1 MLQVTAQGLAQDA
14 RVIMVTGDVHLVRDL
29 GGTST
34 RSPLAIGQDIRVG
47 DLVATGGQ
55 GRAQLR
61 FSDGAV
67 VSMQPGTQFRID
79 EYQFDAS
86 RQRGFYSLLRGAIR
100 TSSGAIGKRHR
111 DDYRLRTP
119 TATVGIRGTLY
130 SAEQTVC
137 DPICSPG
144 PREGLRV
151 AVVEGRIAVRS
162 EVAEIEVGAGQSAV
176 VESPASTPRL
186 TDAGPILAPPA
197 LASQP
202 ASGLGAPEPAAKAA
216 GGPETAGAPN
226 RALRVA
232 ISGKTDVRDDSKRG
246 STAGTSDGANDP
258 GSERNAEDG
267 SSARWRDNPLAAAGD
282 PSRANGTGEGP
293 ADSESFRAGPA
304 ALPGLISLAGGSS
317 VSPSA
322 ARGSDAHLSVVAP
335 LALASGGSGPGST
348 SASGETVGSNES
360 GSQANAP
367 GGSLARW
374 WFARWWFACWW
385 FGRGGSDNRDSG
397 DRRGRHRWL
406 ACDRGGRRRFGRRRF
421 NPRRVD
427 DRWFDDRKPDCG
439 WFDLG
444 WFNAR

>member
-1 MLQVTAQGLAQDA
+1 MLQVTAQVLAQDA
-14 RVIMVTGDVHLVRDL
+14 REIMVTGEVELLREL
-29 GGTST
+29 GGTSS
-34 RSPLAIGQDIRVG
+34 RSALAIGQDIRVG
-47 DLVATGGQ
+47 DLVSTGSQ

-137 DPICSPG
+137 DPMCSPG
-144 PREGLRV
+144 AREGLRV

-176 VESPASTPRL
+176 VDSPASTPRL
-186 TDAGPILAPPA
+186 TDAGPVLAPPA
-197 LASQP
+197 LASQR
-202 ASGLGAPEPAAKAA
+202 A
-216 GGPETAGAPN
+216 GGLAPPESAATATGRPETAGAPS

-232 ISGKTDVRDDSKRG
+232 INGKTDVRDDSKRG
-246 STAGTSDGANDP
+246 ATAGTSDGAIEP
-258 GSERNAEDG
+258 GSEGNAEDG
-267 SSARWRDNPLAAAGD
+267 SSARWRDSPLAAAAES
-282 PSRANGTGEGP
+282 SRLNGSGEGP
-293 ADSESFRAGPA
+293 AESESFRAGPA
-304 ALPGLISLAGGSS
+304 ANPGLISLAGGSS

-335 LALASGGSGPGST
+335 LALTSGGSGPGSPG
-348 SASGETVGSNES
+348 AGGEAVGANES

-367 GGSLARW
+367 GGSSPA
-374 WFARWWFACWW
+374 
-385 FGRGGSDNRDSG
+385 GGSP
-397 DRRGRHRWL
+397 
-406 ACDRGGRRRFGRRRF
+406 AGGSAAGGATTGI
-421 NPRRVD
+421 PATGAVV
-427 DRWFDDRKPDCG
+427 PG
-439 WFDLG
+439 G
-444 WFNAR
+444 